1 MRDPGLKAAL
11 FLGLLDRPVG
21 LLGHTR
27 QCAVFLLAGQVAPIP
42 LLPGGLRNAAVALPF
57 R

>member
-1 MRDPGLKAAL
+1 MLAFWATRADAL
-11 FLGLLDRPVG
+11 L
-21 LLGHTR
+21 
-27 QCAVFLLAGQVAPIP
+27 AVQDALIFLLAGQVAPIQ